1 MEPIT
6 EDRWIVARTS
16 SPNDLDTTTEFMG
29 SYVNGNG
36 DNVYWTQ
43 VDTPEFEY
51 VYRIVPREWHKEYY
65 MGSK

>member
-6 EDRWIVARTS
+6 E
-16 SPNDLDTTTEFMG
+16 DLDTTTEFMG